1 MRRLLSIARDRNIFP
16 RYDRRLTRR
25 LSCHN
30 ETPHESGLMCGI
42 CGAFALSGELDPAIT
57 AALPSMARAIA
68 HRGPDGEG
76 YYSDRRAAL
85 GHSRLSIIDR
95 AGGAQPLANE
105 DGTCR
110 VLFNGEIYNHHE
122 LRRTLTARGHR

>member
-1 MRRLLSIARDRNIFP
+1 MRTAAKSRTLFP
-16 RYDRRLTRR
+16 RYRCGFARR
-25 LSCHN
+25 LSCQTTTSFHA
-30 ETPHESGLMCGI
+30 SGLMCGI
-42 CGAFALSGELDPAIT
+42 CGAFALAGELDPIIT
-57 AALPSMARAIA
+57 MAVPSMTRAIA

-76 YYSDRRAAL
+76 YYRDRRAAL

-110 VLFNGEIYNHHE
+110 VLFNGEI
-122 LRRTLTARGHR
+122 